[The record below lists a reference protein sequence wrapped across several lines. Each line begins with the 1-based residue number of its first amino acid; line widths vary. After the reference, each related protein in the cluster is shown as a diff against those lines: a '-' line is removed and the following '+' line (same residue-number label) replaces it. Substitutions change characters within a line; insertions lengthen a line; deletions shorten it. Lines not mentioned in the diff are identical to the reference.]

1 MPKASDEDEL
11 IVRVYFG
18 SWSPIC
24 ERIVPKIMAVE
35 EAWRFVRFEYYGLP
49 KPLSDDELARSQ
61 GITGLQTVLVLR
73 GGEEVARLTGRQ
85 LDSPEEAFSRG
96 LRRSLIPPT
105 DLTPVP

>member
-73 GGEEVARLTGRQ
+73 GGEEVAV
-85 LDSPEEAFSRG
+85 SPAVSSTARKRPSAGAFA
-96 LRRSLIPPT
+96 
-105 DLTPVP
+105 DL